1 MLPDFRVR
9 QRDYLLEISRA
20 ITEELDLETVL
31 ARIMRIAVELLASHA
46 GLIALREAEGGWR
59 VAASHGI
66 NQNFLKNLDPL
77 LGDIPD
83 HGDPARFA
91 LPEVNRRLRRIAE
104 AATMGLLSGV
114 GLTMIA
120 GREVVGV
127 IFVFRSYRGPFSSDD
142 RSLLQDFAT
151 QAAIA
156 VQNARLYSQV
166 TEQKRHLE
174 FGRREYDAINEH
186 CHTLG
191 IAWFAS
197 TWDLPSLEFLKPY
210 ALPYNKVASAML
222 THDLLVESVAAEGKE
237 TFIST
242 GMSTLSQ
249 VQHVVDAF
257 RSFRCPF
264 VLMHTVST
272 YPTPDDQLNL
282 RCLETLRKLHPRV
295 GYSGHEVS
303 PLPSIIA
310 AALGAEVIERHI
322 TLDRSMY
329 GSDQAASLERRGL
342 EVLVDGIRRLPGYL
356 GDGVKR
362 LMPGEAEVSKKLR
375 YWEGA

>member
-1 MLPDFRVR
+1 MTRIIA
-9 QRDYLLEISRA
+9 EIG
-20 ITEELDLETVL
+20 INHNGDLELALRLIDLAHECGCDCVKFQKRTVEIVYSPE
-31 ARIMRIAVELLASHA
+31 ALASPRCSPW
-46 GLIALREAEGGWR
+46 GTT
-59 VAASHGI
+59 
-66 NQNFLKNLDPL
+66 N
-77 LGDIPD
+77 GD
-83 HGDPARFA
+83 
-91 LPEVNRRLRRIAE
+91 
-104 AATMGLLSGV
+104 
-114 GLTMIA
+114 
-120 GREVVGV
+120 
-127 IFVFRSYRGPFSSDD
+127 
-142 RSLLQDFAT
+142 
-151 QAAIA
+151 
-156 VQNARLYSQV
+156 
-166 TEQKRHLE
+166 QKRHLE

-197 TWDLPSLEFLKPY
+197 AWDLPSLEFLKPY

-282 RCLETLRKLHPRV
+282 RCLEMLRKLHPRV

-310 AALGAEVIERHI
+310 AAFGAEVIERHI